1 VADSNDSKKG
11 AHKPRADRPDP
22 ENLGPPVGAAADT
35 SAQRSPPVAPVVIGG
50 DSFVDKVLPHVPKII
65 AGGVA
70 LAVVLIAYFSWD
82 WWKESKAAA
91 GTDELAEAFDLL
103 HRPIDPPA
111 PAPIPGAEPGT
122 PPEPAPKAAGAL
134 PSYPTRTARAE
145 AVVAA
150 LGKTELDPAGRL
162 LEANLLLQTGKLDQA
177 EAVYRTLTA
186 GSALENILAREGLG
200 YVAEAKAA
208 AAKDPAERQKLLEAA
223 LAAFRAIQPDDK
235 GPRRDYA
242 LYHEARILTLLDQR
256 AEARAALDKA
266 LVVVPDSAIELDI
279 QQRLAQLEATGAP

>member
-1 VADSNDSKKG
+1 VADSKDSKKG

-35 SAQRSPPVAPVVIGG
+35 SAQRSQPVAPVVIGG
-50 DSFVDKVLPHVPKII
+50 DSFVDKVLPHVKKII

-91 GTDELAEAFDLL
+91 STDQLAEAFDLL
-103 HRPIDPPA
+103 HRPVDPPA
-111 PAPIPGAEPGT
+111 PPPEPGAEPA
-122 PPEPAPKAAGAL
+122 PPAPKAAGAL

-150 LGKTELDPAGRL
+150 LGKTELDPPGRL

-177 EAVYRTLTA
+177 EAVYRTLAA

-256 AEARAALDKA
+256 VEAKAALDKA